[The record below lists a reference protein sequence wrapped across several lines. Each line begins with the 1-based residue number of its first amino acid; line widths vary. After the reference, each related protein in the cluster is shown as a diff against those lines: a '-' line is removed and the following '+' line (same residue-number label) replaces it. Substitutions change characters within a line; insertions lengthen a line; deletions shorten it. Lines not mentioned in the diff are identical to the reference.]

1 MINEKRNTAI
11 MDKIERYTQ
20 HHTATP
26 NLAQEA
32 IERIAMNNGKDSA
45 VLLPCEFCRTAPAH
59 FENAY
64 GTGYIIHCPDDD
76 CIVGPYVEMGTKEQS
91 IAAWNNRQPAQS
103 DAQLIANERKAIAAW
118 LRGEVDT
125 DYTDPEYD
133 IGRNLADAVERGAY
147 LQEQSK

>member
-1 MINEKRNTAI
+1 MTNEKRNTAI
-11 MDKIERYTQ
+11 MDKVERYTQ

-64 GTGYIIHCPDDD
+64 GTGYIIHCSQDED
-76 CIVGPYVEMGTKEQS
+76 CMVGPYVEMGTKEQS
-91 IAAWNNRQPAQS
+91 IAAWNTRQLTQS
-103 DAQLIANERKAIAAW
+103 NTLKAAAEAI
-118 LRGEVDT
+118 RGLLDT
-125 DYTDPEYD
+125 TSEYNLD
-133 IGRNLADAVERGAY
+133 SEQAGRAYAALHEIGTALKEK
-147 LQEQSK
+147 SK